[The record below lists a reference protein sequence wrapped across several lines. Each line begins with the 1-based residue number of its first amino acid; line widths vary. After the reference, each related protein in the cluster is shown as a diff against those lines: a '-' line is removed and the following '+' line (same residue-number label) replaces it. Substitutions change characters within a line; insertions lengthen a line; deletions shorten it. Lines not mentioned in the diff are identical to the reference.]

1 MPKDFLVFIWIF
13 FTGFSLLESK
23 EVLWSRNIEAQLLQS
38 MFLEAYRGKWFP
50 MSNKTMPFDEFRLS
64 GGRLHKEGVKEVFTG
79 WYAQFDETNEP
90 RMLCSFVDGKKN
102 GFTYLWDDNGTRRF
116 QGEYVENQ
124 KNGEFMEWNEQSIIT
139 SQKNYLKNKLD
150 GDYLLWYDTGKIK
163 LEAFFKAGRLVDAQ
177 GWYPDG
183 SPCPYSKVVKGRGV
197 ILRYEKN
204 YLPNII
210 EPPKDAV
217 LFRAFGD
224 LPGRDK

>member
-1 MPKDFLVFIWIF
+1 M
-13 FTGFSLLESK
+13 
-23 EVLWSRNIEAQLLQS
+23 
-38 MFLEAYRGKWFP
+38 
-50 MSNKTMPFDEFRLS
+50 
-64 GGRLHKEGVKEVFTG
+64 
-79 WYAQFDETNEP
+79 
-90 RMLCSFVDGKKN
+90 
-102 GFTYLWDDNGTRRF
+102 
-116 QGEYVENQ
+116 
-124 KNGEFMEWNEQSIIT
+124 NEQSIIT

-204 YLPNII
+204 YLPNKIK
-210 EPPKDAV
+210 PPKDDV

-224 LPGRDK
+224 LPESDK